1 MAAGF
6 GPVRQ
11 AAFGA
16 TLHFDS
22 VSTSAAPY
30 YVDIT
35 TTNYLQQYG
44 ITLVNNTPGT
54 TVKILCANSSYNNSC
69 TGGSGAIVAP
79 SSPNVLIQDGSNGE
93 SYTLQFSSP
102 LSTLSFTRAGFNPG
116 PTGLVVAKWSATAF
130 GAQGNALGGAGE
142 DLTAYFTT
150 TAPKVFTLNGPGIT
164 SVTFYANGQGVAAVS
179 LPIDNLSSPDLAPV
193 GTSAVTVVDDVTSTQ
208 SGFANGTCSTP
219 PAVTVFPASS
229 AFVYLYF
236 DVTGAAVGD
245 VASVNFYEP
254 DGTLY
259 ASDSWQPITG
269 TGPNGSECY
278 YDGLSVSGAAAA
290 SYPGL
295 WRASVFWDNS
305 STPLFSLT
313 FTITSVSQ
321 TAPSISP
328 GGITNAAGTA
338 NPSAPVA
345 PGSIVSIYG
354 TNFVPG
360 ATTNGQSG
368 GIPLPTTLDG
378 VQVTMNGIAAPL
390 FYVNSFQINALVPW
404 ELSGS
409 SSMRVEVMAGG
420 VASNSANMDLAV
432 TAPGIFAITD
442 AKGNLVTASN
452 PAAPGE
458 YLVIYCTGLGAVS
471 NPPASGAGAPSS
483 PLSETTDA
491 TTVTIGGV
499 PAQVSYSGLTPGF
512 AGLYQVNVQVP
523 QEPAST
529 AAPLALSVGT
539 GTATED
545 IPVVSSGTPAPGSIG
560 IVSLS
565 TTQADPFTILT
576 ITGSGFDAT
585 HSAIS
590 VLFTPAG
597 GGPAIAVPVVSAR
610 STSLDVPVPI
620 LPGPAGNLTG
630 GAATIQVVQFDG
642 VTLST
647 SNVMTGFQVNPPAA
661 IPAGVGTGVVTRA
674 FLNSTLAIVQTVI
687 GAASGDP
694 NLADLVASLNAYASA
709 VNALLPAINT
719 IANDPSQVVVV
730 PSGSGTVSLNG
741 SILAISDQLI
751 WAYVNTFV
759 NQAGGVP
766 LQAGK
771 DRGLASVNEP
781 EGARGSVSAN
791 PDCSIPQIGPLIC
804 QQYQYQVQTIAT
816 INQIGDT
823 VQKLSEIAFGFVASG
838 LGGWATEAYEFGPA
852 AEFAFEQAVDF
863 DSSHI
868 AAWLTDG
875 KQPSLCDSLQ
885 DALVSVV
892 DKFALQDKG
901 ILSLTEDSYELS
913 GREATFLPCSSGSG
927 PDGGVILAG
936 SQSGA
941 PQGSTILN
949 AFTTSGGQATVT
961 ALAAPASQQ
970 SNPASAVTVAVPP
983 VDPSTRVGISVVM
996 AGTGSGTVAADPAGY
1011 SYSPNT
1017 VVTLTAAPDST
1028 SSFAGWGG
1036 DCSGTGAC
1044 ALEMDGDKLVVAN
1057 FEQAAVQQFTL
1068 TLVSSPGAGGTVSV
1082 GPGSPPGASCG
1093 PGCLSYPAGTVV
1105 TLAEAPNA
1113 GWTFAGWSGGG
1124 CSGTGNCTVTMNSD
1138 VTVTAYF
1145 SQQVGGTGGTPSL
1158 SLQIPY
1164 EDPTLSF
1171 AQSFTGCIGGMDG
1184 QQGTMVDTEN
1194 AVAWGGEVFSGYT
1207 WTVTP
1212 GTTLPAGVALD
1223 PFGFISG
1230 NGSPAVPGDYPFS
1243 LTVSDSTGAEA
1254 TAQFDIQFSQAPC
1267 GSVVFQ
1273 QVTSPL
1279 PNAVP
1284 LEVYAAQLPIA
1295 VGPRAKLPLHWS
1307 LAAGGA
1313 LPPGLVLDQAT
1324 GVIRGT
1330 PLASGAGQTFNFA
1343 IVVTDGSSP
1352 PQTASPA
1359 VASTGI
1365 YSIQVVSSP

>member
-1 MAAGF
+1 MRTIRSPRLFPILFALMAAGF

-130 GAQGNALGGAGE
+130 GAQGNALGTAGE
-142 DLTAYFTT
+142 ELTAYFTT

-179 LPIDNLSSPDLAPV
+179 LPIDDLSSPDLAPV

-321 TAPSISP
+321 TALSISP

-409 SSMRVEVMAGG
+409 SSMSVEVMAGG

-523 QEPAST
+523 AGVAPGVSNRPASGAST
-529 AAPLALSVGT
+529 ASGPLPETARTTT
-539 GTATED
+539 GTLNG
-545 IPVVSSGTPAPGSIG
+545 IPAKVANSGLAPFVPKDSPVDVPSPVSSVPGNCFELTLLVGGISAPSQCVPAVQTANLIFNAPALPAATVGQPYNFDFCTPAANLCGSAVQDNPSG
-560 IVSLS
+560 GVPPYHFQL
-565 TTQADPFTILT
+565 D
-576 ITGSGFDAT
+576 TGSFPPIQLILAPNG
-585 HSAIS
+585 
-590 VLFTPAG
+590 VL
-597 GGPAIAVPVVSAR
+597 
-610 STSLDVPVPI
+610 
-620 LPGPAGNLTG
+620 
-630 GAATIQVVQFDG
+630 
-642 VTLST
+642 
-647 SNVMTGFQVNPPAA
+647 
-661 IPAGVGTGVVTRA
+661 
-674 FLNSTLAIVQTVI
+674 
-687 GAASGDP
+687 SG
-694 NLADLVASLNAYASA
+694 
-709 VNALLPAINT
+709 T
-719 IANDPSQVVVV
+719 IANGVPPGVYSFGVCAVDSAANSACPTVQLAVKGTAPVLNVVVSPAGSGTAA
-730 PSGSGTVSLNG
+730 PSGSTSPGTACG
-741 SILAISDQLI
+741 
-751 WAYVNTFV
+751 
-759 NQAGGVP
+759 AG
-766 LQAGK
+766 
-771 DRGLASVNEP
+771 
-781 EGARGSVSAN
+781 
-791 PDCSIPQIGPLIC
+791 C
-804 QQYQYQVQTIAT
+804 
-816 INQIGDT
+816 
-823 VQKLSEIAFGFVASG
+823 
-838 LGGWATEAYEFGPA
+838 W
-852 AEFAFEQAVDF
+852 
-863 DSSHI
+863 
-868 AAWLTDG
+868 
-875 KQPSLCDSLQ
+875 
-885 DALVSVV
+885 
-892 DKFALQDKG
+892 
-901 ILSLTEDSYELS
+901 SY
-913 GREATFLPCSSGSG
+913 
-927 PDGGVILAG
+927 
-936 SQSGA
+936 
-941 PQGSTILN
+941 
-949 AFTTSGGQATVT
+949 
-961 ALAAPASQQ
+961 
-970 SNPASAVTVAVPP
+970 PP
-983 VDPSTRVGISVVM
+983 
-996 AGTGSGTVAADPAGY
+996 GTQ
-1011 SYSPNT
+1011 
-1017 VVTLTAAPDST
+1017 VTLTAT
-1028 SSFAGWGG
+1028 
-1036 DCSGTGAC
+1036 
-1044 ALEMDGDKLVVAN
+1044 AN
-1057 FEQAAVQQFTL
+1057 
-1068 TLVSSPGAGGTVSV
+1068 S
-1082 GPGSPPGASCG
+1082 
-1093 PGCLSYPAGTVV
+1093 
-1105 TLAEAPNA
+1105 

-1124 CSGTGNCTVTMNSD
+1124 CSGTGNCTVTVESGI
-1138 VTVTAYF
+1138 TVTANF
-1145 SQQVGGTGGTPSL
+1145 SPQTTNVSLTGTWTGTWSRPVSGLCSSETYALTWGLTQSGSSVGGSYYSVVTAVSSTICPDSVGTTDSDTFYSGSLNGNDLELMTSGG
-1158 SLQIPY
+1158 LQ
-1164 EDPTLSF
+1164 
-1171 AQSFTGCIGGMDG
+1171 
-1184 QQGTMVDTEN
+1184 
-1194 AVAWGGEVFSGYT
+1194 FSG
-1207 WTVTP
+1207 TV
-1212 GTTLPAGVALD
+1212 AGAV
-1223 PFGFISG
+1223 ISG
-1230 NGSPAVPGDYPFS
+1230 
-1243 LTVSDSTGAEA
+1243 TGA
-1254 TAQFDIQFSQAPC
+1254 TSL
-1267 GSVVFQ
+1267 GSGPFQ
-1273 QVTSPL
+1273 
-1279 PNAVP
+1279 
-1284 LEVYAAQLPIA
+1284 
-1295 VGPRAKLPLHWS
+1295 
-1307 LAAGGA
+1307 
-1313 LPPGLVLDQAT
+1313 
-1324 GVIRGT
+1324 
-1330 PLASGAGQTFNFA
+1330 
-1343 IVVTDGSSP
+1343 
-1352 PQTASPA
+1352 
-1359 VASTGI
+1359 
-1365 YSIQVVSSP
+1365 VSKQ